1 MSNSVTIYTPNT
13 PKNLK
18 FSQLGLTTFPS
29 TVFFDNDETN
39 MPVAYIEVSKFDDRF
54 QITDFASDN
63 MKIYEY
69 IKRHFLCEDSFSE
82 RVFDEKFREM
92 QRRIKPFVKEMIEK
106 SENPKQE
113 PKQELETPT
122 PTEMPKETPKPK
134 QEAKIVKIERPKAV
148 GLEGQLQDIV
158 FNVLESDFT
167 TQTLQNKMIELGL
180 EPNRTE
186 IVVKKLDGTKKN
198 VGTQHKDFETILQC
212 VSAKVNIA
220 LVGPAGSGKTTTVSQ
235 VAKALDLP
243 FYSKSVSAQTGV
255 HEFFGYQDAN
265 GNYVRTLFREAYE
278 NGGVFLLDEFDAGNP
293 NVLASMNQ
301 ATANGSCA
309 FADGMVKKHD
319 DFVVV
324 MAGNTYGHGATQEY
338 VGRNKIDSATL
349 DRFAFIN
356 FDYDENMEF
365 SLATN
370 KDWCKE
376 VQELR
381 KKVADK
387 KIKTII
393 SPRATFEGEK
403 MLMVGMPKEKVME
416 LIIFKGMNEA
426 ERKLLS

>member
-1 MSNSVTIYTPNT
+1 MREATIQVPTPR
-13 PKNLK
+13 KNLK
-18 FSQLGLTTFPS
+18 FSQLEINEYPAK
-29 TVFFDNDETN
+29 VFIQDSSGVIIADIVISKNENNFH
-39 MPVAYIEVSKFDDRF
+39 VS
-54 QITDFASDN
+54 DFSSSN
-63 MKIYEY
+63 TKIHKY
-69 IKRHFLCEDSFSE
+69 IKRHFIDTETTFDLLEFDS
-82 RVFDEKFREM
+82 KFREM
-92 QRRIKPFVKEMIEK
+92 HRRIKPFVKQEIKNKLPKEIEM
-106 SENPKQE
+106 PK
-113 PKQELETPT
+113 KLETPN
-122 PTEMPKETPKPK
+122 K
-134 QEAKIVKIERPKAV
+134 EAKIVKIERPKAV

-167 TQTLQNKMIELGL
+167 TQTLQNKMVQLGL

-186 IVVKKLDGTKKN
+186 IVVKKLDGIKKN
-198 VGTQHKDFETILQC
+198 VGVQHKDFKTILQC
-212 VSAKVNIA
+212 ISAKVNIA

-235 VAKALDLP
+235 VAKSLDLP

-301 ATANGSCA
+301 ATANGHCA
-309 FADGMVKKHD
+309 FADGMVAKHE

-324 MAGNTYGHGATQEY
+324 MAGNTFGHGATKEY

-349 DRFAFIN
+349 DRFAFVN
-356 FDYDENMEF
+356 FGYDEDMEM
-365 SLATN
+365 SLANN

-376 VQELR
+376 VQAIR

-387 KIKTII
+387 KIKTIV

-403 MLMVGMPKEKVME
+403 MLMVGMTKSKVLE
-416 LIIFKGMNEA
+416 LIIYKGLNEA